1 MLETNHHMSLRWDNS
16 TPISEDGIAQLGLM
30 TKLRVQVSVVAS
42 LRCTDHVQCGRPDSE
57 EVIKQA

>member
-1 MLETNHHMSLRWDNS
+1 MSLRSDNS
-16 TPISEDGIAQLGLM
+16 TPISEDGIAQLGPM